1 MKYTLLKK
9 FHPNQ
14 VEEIGHVFEEE
25 ATRIYYSTT
34 FDTSRTLHTLCE
46 PHEIALLIHAGFLEI
61 YDELF
66 FSNEPTPFGSKE
78 SPAHKLKITE
88 KIEDKLPNNHI
99 ECSVKG
105 CGKCSP
111 IHFTPEQ
118 KIDLWADF
126 PPEGTKVWTV
136 SDRGHTEPNIYNGDN
151 VDIFRL
157 KTKNCHRTKESA
169 EEALKLLK
177 SKYEIE

>member
-1 MKYTLLKK
+1 MKYILKQK

-25 ATRIYYSTT
+25 SNFISYKNPFIPAHNSLVVR
-34 FDTSRTLHTLCE
+34 
-46 PHEIALLIHAGFLEI
+46 PHEIALLIHAGFLEAEKEYNTMYSTRYMQAGQI
-61 YDELF
+61 HECAHCTPEKGYD
-66 FSNEPTPFGSKE
+66 P
-78 SPAHKLKITE
+78 TE
-88 KIEDKLPNNHI
+88 KYGVQ
-99 ECSVKG
+99 CT
-105 CGKCSP
+105 CKCHSKA
-111 IHFTPEQ
+111 PEQ

-169 EEALKLLK
+169 DEALRVLK

>member
-1 MKYTLLKK
+1 MKYILKQK
-9 FHPNQ
+9 FHQNQ

-46 PHEIALLIHAGFLEI
+46 PHEIALLIHAGFLEAEKEYNTMYSTRYMQAGQI
-61 YDELF
+61 HECAHCTPEKGYD
-66 FSNEPTPFGSKE
+66 P
-78 SPAHKLKITE
+78 TE
-88 KIEDKLPNNHI
+88 KYGVQ
-99 ECSVKG
+99 CT
-105 CGKCSP
+105 CKCHSKA
-111 IHFTPEQ
+111 PEQ